1 MAYKVFEGCDALKT
15 VEIPSTV
22 ETIGADLFLSCDSFE
37 EVVIPASVTKIGS
50 RLLSDCTSAKKV
62 TFMNADTVIE
72 PTEGYSTAI
81 LFSSCPDDFVV
92 CGKEGSTIAKQAAQE
107 DVYFEVIS

>member
-1 MAYKVFEGCDALKT
+1 MAYKVFGGCDALKT

-50 RLLSDCTSAKKV
+50 GLLSGCTSAKKV

-72 PTEGYSTAI
+72 PTEGYTVAI
-81 LFSSCPDDFVV
+81 MFSDCPADFVV
-92 CGKEGSTIAKQAAQE
+92 YGKTGSTIANQAAQE
-107 DVYFEVIS
+107 NVYFEVIS